1 MDVSFDMEK
10 ISDELEKIEKTMN
23 LLNSNGSKEEKSG
36 YWTRMVKVIN
46 RVFLICYI
54 IAVTVFLGTMFSLW
68 RTAED

>member
-1 MDVSFDMEK
+1 MEMSFDMEK
-10 ISDELEKIEKTMN
+10 ISDELERIEKTVN
-23 LLNSNGSKEEKSG
+23 LLNSNGSKQEKSG

-54 IAVTVFLGTMFSLW
+54 IAVTVFLGTMFLLW

>member
-1 MDVSFDMEK
+1 MEVSFDLEK
-10 ISDELEKIEKTMN
+10 ISAELEKIEKTVN
-23 LLNSNGSKEEKSG
+23 LVNSNESKEDA

-68 RTAED
+68 RTAEE